1 MSGGMVS
8 TVEGTT
14 RARGLSIRTAAALI
28 VLFVAASLLIVSG
41 SASAE
46 VDEPESH
53 CVLEVLDVLLGGEFV
68 VSAPKCFDSFDA
80 AMAFVSGGALTVN
93 SGKDLFTTAPDMSK
107 AFRTGGTRDKAT
119 RTRAANTT
127 NGTSS
132 FVIGIHFTGR
142 YGGGS
147 SVTLTGTNCS
157 GGYWN
162 ASSSWRNVIS
172 SSYNGC
178 ARLAHYSELYISG
191 SRYDTRTS
199 GQTDNI
205 SGYMDNRTKSI
216 RYLGY

>member
-1 MSGGMVS
+1 MRGGMESVS
-8 TVEGTT
+8 TTT
-14 RARGLSIRTAAALI
+14 SSPRKPRLLRFRNWAVALA
-28 VLFVAASLLIVSG
+28 VAASPIIAPAPAV
-41 SASAE
+41 AE
-46 VDEPESH
+46 TETQTH

-68 VSAPKCFDSFDA
+68 VSAPTCFPTFQE
-80 AMAFVSGGALTVN
+80 AMAFVSGGALTLN
-93 SGKDLFTTAPDMSK
+93 SGKELFAAGPDMSK
-107 AFRTGGTRDKAT
+107 SFRTAGKRGTVDGR
-119 RTRAANTT
+119 RTANTT
-127 NGTSS
+127 SGTSS

-142 YGGGS
+142 YGSGS

-162 ASSSWRNVIS
+162 ASAAWRNVIS

-205 SGYMDNRTKSI
+205 AGYMDNRTKSI
-216 RYLGY
+216 RYLSS